1 MKYLL
6 DANAISHIVRFPT
19 GKVAER
25 LTEVGSEMV
34 FTSIIVSAEVMFGVR
49 KKGSDDLTRKVVAV
63 LSKLAVAPFIQPA
76 DESYAEVRS
85 RLEKGGRP
93 IGPNDLFIAAH
104 ALALDAT
111 LVTDNEKEFSRVPG
125 LKIENWLR

>member
-34 FTSIIVSAEVMFGVR
+34 FTSIIVSAEVMYGVR
-49 KKGSDDLTRKVVAV
+49 KKGSDDLTKKVVAV
-63 LSKLAVAPFIQPA
+63 LSKLTTAPFIQPA
-76 DESYAEVRS
+76 DETYGEVRS
-85 RLEKGGRP
+85 QLEKSGTP

-104 ALALDAT
+104 AIALDAT
-111 LVTDNEKEFSRVPG
+111 LVTDNVREFSRVPG
-125 LKIENWLR
+125 MKIENWLR